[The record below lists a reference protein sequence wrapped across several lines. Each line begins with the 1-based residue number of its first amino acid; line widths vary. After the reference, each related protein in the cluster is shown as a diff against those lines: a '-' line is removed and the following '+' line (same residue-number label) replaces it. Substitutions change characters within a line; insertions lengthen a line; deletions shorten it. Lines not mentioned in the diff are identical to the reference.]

1 MLILAC
7 SASPQQPV
15 CWPDALNERRN
26 FFYCCWCIVR
36 SVHELPRNGS
46 GSVAS
51 YYGFACVVMSLVRR
65 EFTMLCRLQKNG
77 WCRVEFKVNVQLF
90 VGSGYHMGLE
100 WIPPND

>member
-1 MLILAC
+1 
-7 SASPQQPV
+7 
-15 CWPDALNERRN
+15 
-26 FFYCCWCIVR
+26 
-36 SVHELPRNGS
+36 
-46 GSVAS
+46 
-51 YYGFACVVMSLVRR
+51 MSLVRR

>member
-1 MLILAC
+1 MSLVRREFTMLCRLQENGWCRVEFEVNVQLFVGSCCRMLILAC

-26 FFYCCWCIVR
+26 FFYCCCCIVR

-51 YYGFACVVMSLVRR
+51 Y
-65 EFTMLCRLQKNG
+65 
-77 WCRVEFKVNVQLF
+77 
-90 VGSGYHMGLE
+90 
-100 WIPPND
+100 